1 MSGYGKCSFFNILR
15 ISFRQ
20 VSLVG
25 NVQAPCLVKLGY

>member
-1 MSGYGKCSFFNILR
+1 MSGYGKCFFNILR

-25 NVQAPCLVKLGY
+25 NVQAPFLVKLGY